1 MPLRGDRRGDILQQ
15 LPKQMHDLL
24 YGGAAEVQAA
34 QLRPGV
40 EEACREGEMIW
51 SRRGAAVAITRWTR
65 TIALRC
71 SMPSTS
77 QCIPSIFICCRRRAR
92 ILLAWRMRHKHL
104 MLTVRPILSPC
115 VRRRALTSPSDRI
128 TLTMAIAGALL
139 DWSLSLSARRR
150 WGAYG
155 IGLREGVGGFE
166 IWRGGGGEGY
176 LTRISCLSS
185 TILEMTNEGEAVVE
199 LAVRPAG

>member
-139 DWSLSLSARRR
+139 DWSLSLRSAAVGSVRDWFARGSGGVRNLERR
-150 WGAYG
+150 
-155 IGLREGVGGFE
+155 
-166 IWRGGGGEGY
+166 WRGGVFNAD
-176 LTRISCLSS
+176 
-185 TILEMTNEGEAVVE
+185 ILLVE
-199 LAVRPAG
+199 HDFGND